1 MENFNFKVETNI
13 LFGKGQVSN
22 LPEVLKEYGKNVLLV
37 YGGGSIRRNGLYD
50 SIQTLLGN
58 EFNLFEL
65 SGVEPNPRI
74 ETVRKGADL
83 CRKHEIDVCL
93 AVGGGSTIDCTKA
106 IAAATFY
113 QGDPWDFTSNSQ
125 LVKEALPIVTILTI
139 AATGSEMNG
148 GSVLTNVETKE
159 KLSFGSR
166 KVVPKV
172 SILDPT
178 YTFSVPNYQTIAG
191 SSDIL
196 SHLFENYFNQTTDTM
211 VQDGIAEG
219 LMRTVYHYTP
229 QALENPENYEA
240 RANLMWA
247 SSLALNGLTGSGKA
261 GIWSCHGMEH
271 ELSAYYDITHGIGLA
286 IITPRW
292 MAHILSPET
301 APRFAEFGHR
311 VFDLAK
317 EKDDMKTAKE
327 AIRLVYQTFKEWGV
341 PMTLI
346 EVGIDDTLLDEMAEQ
361 TVKHKDLAH
370 DAYVSLTKEDV
381 LAIFKTSLTE
391 MLF

>member
-13 LFGKGQVSN
+13 LFGKGQVSK
-22 LPEVLKEYGKNVLLV
+22 LPNVLNEFGKNVLLV
-37 YGGGSIRRNGLYD
+37 YGGGSIKRNGLYD
-50 SIQTLLGN
+50 TIQELLGKD
-58 EFNLFEL
+58 FNLFEL
-65 SGVEPNPRI
+65 SGVEPNPRVS
-74 ETVRKGADL
+74 TVRKGAEL
-83 CRKHEIDVCL
+83 CREHHIDVCL

-113 QGDPWDFTSNSQ
+113 QGDPWDFTSDSR
-125 LVKEALPIVTILTI
+125 LVTQALPIVTILTI

-148 GSVLTNVETKE
+148 GSVLTNADTKE

-178 YTFSVPNYQTIAG
+178 YTFSVPNYQTLAG

-196 SHLFENYFNQTTDTM
+196 SHLFENYFNKTTDTM

-229 QALENPENYEA
+229 IALENPENYDA

-247 SSLALNGLTGSGKA
+247 SSLALNGLTGSGKS

-292 MAHILSPET
+292 MKHILSEKT
-301 APRFAEFGHR
+301 AERFAEFGHR
-311 VFDLAK
+311 VFDL
-317 EKDDMKTAKE
+317 EKDTNPMKTAEK
-327 AIRLVYQTFKEWGV
+327 AIELTYQTFKEWGV
-341 PMTLI
+341 PMTLG
-346 EVGIDDTLLDEMAEQ
+346 EVGIDNKLLDEMAEQ
-361 TVKHKDLAH
+361 TVKHKELTTE
-370 DAYVSLTKEDV
+370 AYVSLEKEDV
-381 LAIFKTSLTE
+381 LAIFEASLKE
-391 MLF
+391 MTF

>member
-1 MENFNFKVETNI
+1 MENFNFKAETNI
-13 LFGKGQVSN
+13 LFGKGQVDK
-22 LPEVLKEYGKNVLLV
+22 LPNVLSSFGKNVLLV
-37 YGGGSIRRNGLYD
+37 YGGGSIKRSGLYD
-50 SIQTLLGN
+50 KINQLLGDD
-58 EFNLFEL
+58 FNLFEL
-65 SGVEPNPRI
+65 PGVEPNPRI
-74 ETVRKGADL
+74 ETVRKGAAL
-83 CRKHEIDVCL
+83 CKEHNIDVCL

-106 IAAATFY
+106 IAAARFY
-113 QGDPWDFTSNSQ
+113 QGDPWDFTQDSR

-178 YTFSVPNYQTIAG
+178 LTFSVPTYQTLAG

-196 SHLFENYFNQTTDTM
+196 SHLFENYFNKTPNTM

-229 QALENPENYEA
+229 LALKNPEDYDA

-247 SSLALNGLTGSGKA
+247 SSLALNGLTGSGKS

-292 MAHILSPET
+292 MQHILSEET
-301 APRFAEFGHR
+301 AERFAMFGRR
-311 VFDLAK
+311 VFDL
-317 EKDDMKTAKE
+317 EKDDDMMKTAQK
-327 AIRLVYQTFKEWGV
+327 AIELTYETFKEWGV
-341 PMTLI
+341 PMTLG
-346 EVGIDDTLLDEMAEQ
+346 EVGIDNKLLEEMAEQ
-361 TVKHKDLAH
+361 TIKHKDLATE
-370 DAYVSLTKEDV
+370 AYVSLGKEDV
-381 LAIFKTSLTE
+381 LAIFEASLEE
-391 MLF
+391 MNF